1 MLCKNNKDLP
11 GEKSVD
17 KILFTPS
24 PNTWLGIIIIT
35 RAEDKTIKRAVI
47 MMMSE

>member
-1 MLCKNNKDLP
+1 MLCKNGKDLP

-17 KILFTPS
+17 KTLSTP
-24 PNTWLGIIIIT
+24 PANAWLGIIIT

-47 MMMSE
+47 MLMSE